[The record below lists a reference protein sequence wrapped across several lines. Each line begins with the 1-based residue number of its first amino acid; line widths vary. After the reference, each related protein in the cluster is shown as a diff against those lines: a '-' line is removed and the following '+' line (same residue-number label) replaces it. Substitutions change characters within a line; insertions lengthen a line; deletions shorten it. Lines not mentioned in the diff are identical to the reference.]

1 MQHPVLIVDDDA
13 DFTTMIQRTLERHG
27 EFQVHAVNDPFQA
40 LEAARRIKPSLVLL
54 DIMMPGMD
62 GGEVLLLIR
71 EDEELRHLPV
81 ILLTSLCTEIDGP
94 RPTEPQDE
102 EMNFLHKPVETEVLL
117 RTARRAIG
125 LPEASAT
132 GRRVA

>member
-27 EFQVHAVNDPFQA
+27 EFRVHAVNDPRLA
-40 LEAARRIKPSLVLL
+40 LAAARRFKPAAVLL

-62 GGEVLLLIR
+62 GGEVLLRLR

-81 ILLTSLCTEIDGP
+81 ILLTSLCSEIDGP
-94 RPTEPQDE
+94 RPTDPQDE
-102 EMNFLHKPVETEVLL
+102 EMNFLHKPVETEILFRAV
-117 RTARRAIG
+117 RRAIG
-125 LPEASAT
+125 LPQPTAV
-132 GRRVA
+132 GQRVA